1 MRCRTWAIGAGW
13 GQRVTGAVPG
23 TRPTGLG
30 AVGQGTG
37 PAREAAGRDR
47 RELAAGEDEGLDG
60 DLPLLGLDHV
70 QAACFAAALRPRL
83 AEPGGDHHR
92 NAALAREAD
101 LELTPLARGGLVDV
115 PREDQLGACVDERS
129 EDVPASRHGPLA
141 RPPGCPGQ
149 VVVQADD
156 AERARLGLG
165 EPLLRAFERSPVQTA
180 RLVPPRSGRVQ
191 PDDVKLRRPEY
202 GLRRPPLLL
211 ELAPGMREARR
222 KRMRD
227 VVVAGHGEHG
237 RPEAA
242 EEGRGAL
249 VLAGAATVGEVA
261 RDDDQLRL
269 QPPYELAQRRLDRPL
284 LVPSDV
290 QVGDVNQLRSHD
302 RSTLY
307 THRMTEPTELFDDL
321 YLGLRAGGAI
331 RKRRRGELLTSE
343 EEAAL
348 GRWQRLS
355 QWRKTIAIGAF
366 AVGTFG
372 LGFTLGGI
380 VFSRRGKREAV

>member
-1 MRCRTWAIGAGW
+1 MSGG
-13 GQRVTGAVPG
+13 
-23 TRPTGLG
+23 
-30 AVGQGTG
+30 
-37 PAREAAGRDR
+37 EAAGRDR
-47 RELAAGEDEGLDG
+47 RELAAREDEGLDR
-60 DLPLLGLDHV
+60 DLALVGVDHV
-70 QAACFAAALRPRL
+70 QAAGFAAALRPRL
-83 AEPGGDHHR
+83 AEPGGDDDR
-92 NAALAREAD
+92 DASLAAETD
-101 LELTPLARGGLVDV
+101 LELTPLARRRLVDV
-115 PREDQLGACVDERS
+115 AREDQLGARVDERA
-129 EDVPASRHGPLA
+129 EDVAASRHGPLA
-141 RPPGCPGQ
+141 RPPRRTGQ
-149 VVVQADD
+149 VMVQADD
-156 AERARLGLG
+156 AERARLGLA
-165 EPLLRAFERSPVQTA
+165 E
-180 RLVPPRSGRVQ
+180 PPRGASSAAASARPTGAATGG
-191 PDDVKLRRPEY
+191 PSSARRRAARPTE
-202 GLRRPPLLL
+202 RRARSSPTCL
-211 ELAPGMREARR
+211 ELAPGLREARR

-249 VLAGAATVGEVA
+249 VLPGAAAVREVA
-261 RDDDQLRL
+261 RDDDQRRAE
-269 QPPYELAQRRLDRPL
+269 PPDELAQRRLDRPL
-284 LVPSDV
+284 LVPADV
-290 QVGDVNQLRSHD
+290 QVGDVNQLRGHD